1 MDAPQDL
8 PEPDSSG
15 TWPTTTTMKT
25 NYLLQGMP
33 NKLAN
38 MNFGKAAIA
47 FDGLMIPLL
56 MIQSVY
62 ALFFWFLVGG
72 YVSLELVFVFV
83 LIQVT

>member
-47 FDGLMIPLL
+47 YDGLMIP
-56 MIQSVY
+56 
-62 ALFFWFLVGG
+62 
-72 YVSLELVFVFV
+72 
-83 LIQVT
+83 